1 MTTGL
6 DRRARKTSRRQGRR
20 GHRLLDGARAL
31 ADRIRS
37 SFALD
42 RLARLGL
49 IARTVLYLLLSY
61 LTVRVA
67 TGSGTGGKQANAN
80 GALSEVART
89 PIGEALV
96 VAAAV
101 GFAAF
106 AVARF
111 VSAAADRDTGGWR
124 RLSSAGSGLLYVML
138 ALATASWALG
148 NHSTGSEQAHEES
161 TARFMSLP
169 GGQVIVAGI
178 GVIVVAVCA
187 WQVRVA
193 VTRDYDDGWCV
204 AEMPSWL
211 RTAMPAVAIS
221 GMAARAAVFMPV
233 GILLVAA
240 AVTFDPNDA
249 KGLDALLLSLRG
261 SALGLAA
268 LAIVA
273 AGFGLFSVYSL
284 VETRFRDIESGA

>member
-20 GHRLLDGARAL
+20 GHRLLDGARAR

-111 VSAAADRDTGGWR
+111 VSAAA
-124 RLSSAGSGLLYVML
+124 GLP
-138 ALATASWALG
+138 ASFSWALPP
-148 NHSTGSEQAHEES
+148 SFFSAS
-161 TARFMSLP
+161 
-169 GGQVIVAGI
+169 GG
-178 GVIVVAVCA
+178 
-187 WQVRVA
+187 
-193 VTRDYDDGWCV
+193 
-204 AEMPSWL
+204 
-211 RTAMPAVAIS
+211 
-221 GMAARAAVFMPV
+221 
-233 GILLVAA
+233 
-240 AVTFDPNDA
+240 
-249 KGLDALLLSLRG
+249 
-261 SALGLAA
+261 GLAFFA
-268 LAIVA
+268 FDGSTTGATFRSNAEASPPRRSSRKSCVFSPRLA
-273 AGFGLFSVYSL
+273 
-284 VETRFRDIESGA
+284 RK